1 MLELFNQ
8 FTLQQIIVFIILL
21 ALAIKGC
28 VSFFDWMTGKNKD
41 IAKKMNKSIEIQ
53 TNIEKHTY
61 QIQNIKDSISSLT
74 SKIDLLVMSDRDAI
88 KAFITRQ
95 HHYFCYQKK
104 WIDDYSLDCIER
116 RYVHYKEEQG
126 NSFIDGLMEELRN
139 LPKKP
144 MGSED

>member
-21 ALAIKGC
+21 ALTIKGC

-61 QIQNIKDSISSLT
+61 QIQNIKDSISSLA

>member
-28 VSFFDWMTGKNKD
+28 VSFFDWITGKNKD

-53 TNIEKHTY
+53 TNIERHTY
-61 QIQNIKDSISSLT
+61 QIQNIKDSISSLAN
-74 SKIDLLVMSDRDAI
+74 KIDLLVMSDRDAI
-88 KAFITRQ
+88 KAFITHQ

-116 RYVHYKEEQG
+116 RYAHYKEEQG